1 MHEPKIRVDHRSSV
15 GSFQSLSDAPIF
27 VMITMPALVGMP
39 SNPDK
44 IEKIFGY
51 NAVIATAIEP
61 QW

>member
-1 MHEPKIRVDHRSSV
+1 
-15 GSFQSLSDAPIF
+15 
-27 VMITMPALVGMP
+27 MITMPALVGMP

-51 NAVIATAIEP
+51 NAVITTAIET